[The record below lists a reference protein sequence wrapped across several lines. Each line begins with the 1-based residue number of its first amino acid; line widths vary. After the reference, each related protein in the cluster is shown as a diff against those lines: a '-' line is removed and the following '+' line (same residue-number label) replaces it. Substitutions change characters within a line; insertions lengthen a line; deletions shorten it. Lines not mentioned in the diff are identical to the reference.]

1 MQVFEVSEAR
11 DDGKGRTSLWNA
23 PRIDIDNL
31 TQTLYSDNDGSD
43 GNKNRNLALDEKP
56 RRN

>member
-11 DDGKGRTSLWNA
+11 DDGKGRKSLWNA